1 MGEKRSLKLMPEV
14 LPAPSRGAWS
24 GDARTR
30 TLAHMTR
37 LLAIAATSAAVGA
50 CKDKGYAVVDPI
62 PPPAVCPGAPPHIK
76 AAASRVDGGTDITV
90 RLAADAGPEK
100 VHYAG
105 GAPIPE
111 HATVV
116 SFSPPGDTLEIVLR
130 PTGDTTFVTARV
142 QAECDGQT
150 FWLLV
155 VVDIPDAGS
164 GDALRVTLSTS

>member
-1 MGEKRSLKLMPEV
+1 MEEKRSLKLMPEV
-14 LPAPSRGAWS
+14 LPAPSRRAWS

-30 TLAHMTR
+30 TLAHMKR

-76 AAASRVDGGTDITV
+76 AAAARVDGGTDIAV
-90 RLAADAGPEK
+90 RLAADTGPEK

-105 GAPIPE
+105 SAPMSE

-116 SFSPPGDTLEIVLR
+116 SFSPPGDTLEIMLR
-130 PTGDTTFVTARV
+130 PTGDATFVTARV
-142 QAECDGQT
+142 QGECDGQP
-150 FWLLV
+150 FSILV

-164 GDALRVTLSTS
+164 GDALTVTLSTS